1 METFTLSSTFEGKE
15 KCPYNPRVG
24 YTGLIVDD
32 EMFTATLYEFRGT
45 VADIKTNLYQRSL
58 RTNDALPR
66 WLSGADFVESTL
78 VRESANSLV
87 GDDDKI
93 YFFFT
98 ENLSEEMYTY
108 DGLPMV
114 TRVARVCKSDE
125 GGMRTLQRKWTSF
138 LKARVVCSIPE
149 YSFHFNLLKSVWVLD
164 RGDWRSTVFY
174 AVFTSQW

>member
-1 METFTLSSTFEGKE
+1 
-15 KCPYNPRVG
+15 
-24 YTGLIVDD
+24 
-32 EMFTATLYEFRGT
+32 MFTATLYEFRGT

-114 TRVARVCKSDE
+114 TRVARVCKVRYCGE
-125 GGMRTLQRKWTSF
+125 GASPYLCD
-138 LKARVVCSIPE
+138 LLIP
-149 YSFHFNLLKSVWVLD
+149 Y
-164 RGDWRSTVFY
+164 
-174 AVFTSQW
+174 